1 LTKRIG
7 ERFGAFSER
16 SRLRSAPTLFLAEQ
30 QLRKLCAMISASE
43 GSTNCQFSLL
53 SAASKAESVMTTW
66 LPTGS
71 RNLVTEDDERSAKQ
85 RSGRSVLQRLKE
97 VLSICA
103 RARAA
108 AHHYEELK
116 PLSGADLAEKGL
128 TRDDVSRAAFR
139 KLTGEP

>member
-1 LTKRIG
+1 
-7 ERFGAFSER
+7 
-16 SRLRSAPTLFLAEQ
+16 
-30 QLRKLCAMISASE
+30 
-43 GSTNCQFSLL
+43 
-53 SAASKAESVMTTW
+53 MTTW
-66 LPTGS
+66 LPNGS

-103 RARAA
+103 RARTA

-128 TRDDVSRAAFR
+128 TRDDVPRAAFR